1 MSQFILCLYYL
12 VALVAAYILLKAYRK
27 QSSIGDKI
35 GRVMLATFLIIIFY
49 SFNFLTDYYRIMSL
63 GNSLSFI
70 MLDFLLLYFYD
81 YTLEYLE
88 YQDSVPGIVRK
99 LIISYMAIDSFLLM
113 LNIFFETAAGY
124 TKTEFYDITILTV
137 VPKTMYHF
145 HVIYLCCVFFVI
157 IYLIIK
163 KMAESPG
170 SYRKRYYGLLAVL
183 ILAFLANAV
192 HFNGFFQLKINISII
207 VYGVL
212 GIWMYFI
219 TFQYDT
225 FIKQNIIRSQMFH
238 YLSEP
243 VVLFD
248 YEGKL
253 SETNGEVAKILP
265 SRCLKQKLDIHI
277 FLFESQI
284 TEIKDIHVSQTLQ
297 CTFEVEGKERN
308 YDCHFDCM
316 KDEAGRAVGYMFLF
330 HDMTSIHEAY
340 YALEQSIEY
349 DALTGLFN
357 TQSFYTQFPQWE
369 DNRYWPVSVCVCNID
384 SLKKL
389 NRECGVLYGDGLIK
403 KLAACVKQYV
413 GSNTF
418 IAKVDDGNIV
428 AMLENTEASDAATI
442 FENIKYDF
450 SKLEPDKQ
458 ISIEYAITMID
469 GNENSAR
476 NAFEEAKGSMR
487 RKKMLKN
494 ASASSSLVESL
505 KQALCESDFQTEEH
519 VERTQKMAAR
529 LGREMNLSD
538 TEIGKLELLAI
549 LHDIGKVAIPQHVL
563 KKRGG
568 LTPEERHIIEQH
580 TVKGYRIA
588 KSSPEL
594 EEIAEGILSHH
605 EKWDG
610 TGYPNGL
617 AGEEIPLL
625 ARIIS
630 AVDSHDVMVN
640 DRPYHKAMP
649 EEDAIEELKRCAG
662 TQFDPNVV
670 QAFVNLLER
679 EELVR

>member
-1 MSQFILCLYYL
+1 MSEVILCLYYL
-12 VALVAAYILLKAYRK
+12 VAFVAAYILLKAYRK

-35 GRVMLATFLIIIFY
+35 GRVMLSTFFIIIFY
-49 SFNFLTDYYRIMSL
+49 SFNFLTDEYWLMSL

-88 YQDSVPGIVRK
+88 YQGRVSGIIRK
-99 LIISYMAIDSFLLM
+99 VIITYLVIDSLFLLQ
-113 LNIFFETAAGY
+113 NVFHEATAGY
-124 TKTEFYDITILTV
+124 TITKFYEFTILSV
-137 VPKTMYHF
+137 VPKTMYHL
-145 HVIYLCCVFFVI
+145 HVIYLCIVFLVI
-157 IYLIIK
+157 LYLITQKI
-163 KMAESPG
+163 MESPS
-170 SYRKRYYGLLAVL
+170 SYRKRYYGLLVVL
-183 ILAFLANAV
+183 ILAFLANVV
-192 HFNGFFQLKINISII
+192 HFYGFFELKVDIS
-207 VYGVL
+207 VLTYGVL

-219 TFQYDT
+219 TFHYDF
-225 FIKQNIIRSQMFH
+225 FIKQNITRSQMFH
-238 YLSEP
+238 YLPEP
-243 VVLFD
+243 IVLFD
-248 YEGKL
+248 YEGHL
-253 SETNGEVAKILP
+253 SEANKEVMKILP
-265 SRCLKQKLDIHI
+265 SYCLKPKLDIYT
-277 FLFESQI
+277 FLSESQI
-284 TEIKDIHVSQTLQ
+284 TGIKDIYVSQILQ
-297 CTFEVEGKERN
+297 CTFEVEGKVHN
-308 YDCHFDCM
+308 YDCYFDCM
-316 KDEAGRAVGYMFLF
+316 KDKAGKTVGYMFLF
-330 HDMTSIHEAY
+330 HDVTTIHEAY

-349 DALTGLFN
+349 DTLTGLFN

-369 DNRYWPVSVCVCNID
+369 DDRYWPVSVCVCNID
-384 SLKKL
+384 SLKKI
-389 NRECGVLYGDGLIK
+389 NRESGVLYGDALIK
-403 KLAACVKQYV
+403 KLATYVKQYV
-413 GSNTF
+413 GANTF
-418 IAKVDDGNIV
+418 IAKVEDGDIV

-450 SKLEPDKQ
+450 SKLEADKQ
-458 ISIEYAITMID
+458 ISIEYAITVID
-469 GNENSAR
+469 SKEVSMR

-529 LGREMNLSD
+529 LGREMKLSD
-538 TEIGKLELLAI
+538 TEIAKLELLAI

-568 LTPEERHIIEQH
+568 LTKEERHIIEQH

-594 EEIAEGILSHH
+594 AEIAEGILSHH

-617 AGEEIPLL
+617 TGEEIPLL

-662 TQFDPNVV
+662 TQFDPGVI